1 MYRHYEDIGILN
13 EMLKKA
19 RDRYDSMNEDDD
31 VDALVD
37 AYLEV
42 SELEDRIRFAWDDE
56 EYDEMYE

>member
-13 EMLKKA
+13 EMLKEA